1 LRILIIEDDTS
12 LVAGLKKALTPAGIA
27 VDHEA
32 SGLAAMDVAPSE
44 AYSMIVL
51 DLGLPDL
58 PGQEVLRR
66 LRNNG
71 CEVPIL
77 ILTALGE
84 VKDKVRCLN
93 LGADDYLTKPFDLG
107 EFEAR
112 VRALMRRSKGRP
124 APVLKCGN
132 LVFETSSATTR
143 LGDNPLSLR
152 RREMAVLAI
161 LMTDAG
167 KLVRKERLISE
178 VFSFDE
184 PVAPNAIE
192 LYIGRLRHKLGP
204 DGPRIRTVRGL
215 GYLMEEK

>member
-1 LRILIIEDDTS
+1 MRILIIDDDAL
-12 LVAGLKKALTPAGIA
+12 LVAGLKKALAPAGVA

-32 SGLAAMDVAPSE
+32 TGLGAMEVAPTE
-44 AYSMIVL
+44 AYSLIVL

-66 LRNNG
+66 LRHNG
-71 CEVPIL
+71 CAVPIL

-84 VKDKVRCLN
+84 VKDKVKCLN
-93 LGADDYLTKPFDLG
+93 LGADDYLTKPFDLD

-112 VRALMRRSKGRP
+112 VKALMRRSKGRL
-124 APVLKCGN
+124 APVLRCGN
-132 LVFETSSATTR
+132 LVFETTSATAI
-143 LGDNPLSLR
+143 LGDMPLSLR

-161 LMTDAG
+161 LMAHAG

-184 PVAPNAIE
+184 PVAPNAVE
-192 LYIGRLRHKLGP
+192 LYIGRIRHKLGP
-204 DGPRIRTVRGL
+204 DGPKIRTLRGL